1 MESTKEKIIE
11 AYEFRHACKEF
22 DKDKK
27 ISEDDFKFLLEIARL
42 SPSSFG
48 FEPWKFLIVQDMKL
62 REKLVPV
69 SWGAAKQLPTA
80 SHFIIILAKKD
91 DEMLHSSDYVEYIMK
106 DVHNIP
112 GDKRELRRERYKK
125 FQEEDFK
132 LLDRKGAIFQW
143 ASKQTYIALGNM
155 MTAAAQIGIDSC
167 PIEGFDREKLEEIL
181 EKEGIIDREK
191 YGVSIMVAFGYRK
204 EEPKRAKTRQDIEK
218 IVQWI

>member
-112 GDKRELRRERYKK
+112 DDKRELRRERYKK